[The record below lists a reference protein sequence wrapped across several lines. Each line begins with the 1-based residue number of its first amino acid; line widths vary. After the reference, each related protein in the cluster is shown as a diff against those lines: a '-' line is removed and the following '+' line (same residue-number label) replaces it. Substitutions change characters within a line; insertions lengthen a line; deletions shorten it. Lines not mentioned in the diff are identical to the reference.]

1 MSGPNIREDDK
12 IYLYA
17 LKREYKN
24 PDLPVKQKIT
34 KYFKNYEVRVLTPRH
49 DLVRGVKGGASFF
62 GHARVSMGKHSCAKK
77 CRRTCS
83 VTLCA
88 KNEG

>member
-1 MSGPNIREDDK
+1 MSEPNIREDDK

-34 KYFKNYEVRVLTPRH
+34 KYFKN
-49 DLVRGVKGGASFF
+49 
-62 GHARVSMGKHSCAKK
+62 
-77 CRRTCS
+77 
-83 VTLCA
+83 
-88 KNEG
+88 